1 MRRALRS
8 PIACLA
14 LACWLLPATAHA
26 SGDLVLIPDWR
37 MMLTLIVLFLLL
49 IAPAHQLIFKPL
61 LRVLDERDERT
72 QGTRARAARIEEEAR
87 EVLARYEREIEKTR
101 EDAERQRRTTLE
113 QVRGESQQL
122 TGQRAQRRRAES
134 GQCAP
139 RAGERAGRRA
149 RRAARSRPG
158 ARARSRSRVL
168 GRPL

>member
-1 MRRALRS
+1 VRRALRS

-14 LACWLLPATAHA
+14 LTCWLLPVAAHA

-37 MMLTLIVLFLLL
+37 MLLTLIVLFLLL
-49 IAPAHQLIFKPL
+49 IAPTHQLIFKPL

-101 EDAERQRRTTLE
+101 EDAERQRRATLE

-122 TGQRAQRRRAES
+122 TGSARSAAEQS
-134 GQCAP
+134 QAT
-139 RAGERAGRRA
+139 A
-149 RRAARSRPG
+149 RRELASALEG
-158 ARARSRSRVL
+158 ARGVLRDRALELAREAAARVL